1 MYSVLDFICILAGGY
16 LMYTGIIMKTQGK
29 ILENV
34 VLSKGAT
41 EASIRDKEA
50 FIQYLHGK
58 LTAIGAVIV
67 ITGVVNFISDFKGG
81 DVIISSATTLI
92 FFAALVVYYKVVKR
106 AMKKF
111 VM

>member
-1 MYSVLDFICILAGGY
+1 MYSVLDFICIMAGGY

-34 VLSKGAT
+34 VLGKGAT

-58 LTAIGAVIV
+58 LTAIGAIIV
-67 ITGVVNFISDFKGG
+67 IAGVVNLISDFKGG
-81 DVIISSATTLI
+81 DVVISFATTVI
-92 FFAALVVYYKVVKR
+92 FFAALVVYYQLVKR
-106 AMKKF
+106 AMNKF
-111 VM
+111 VL